1 MIKNVICDEVSGMT
15 WGDKYPQ
22 DIIWFPQGT
31 YIINQF
37 NIQQNTNSYNISISG
52 MDKMCLLNG
61 SIGGMLTASID
72 FGVEE
77 IYNPETQTMD
87 YNNIPIERIIK
98 EAVHTYALEPYHNI
112 IINDL
117 DEAAVELLEY
127 RGDSKT
133 PMYLFAKAINSDN
146 QRLISGNFSN
156 YTLNGNMQCFRK
168 NEGPTE
174 LIMLKDLLDSELDPR
189 VNVNWS
195 ETYEPTF
202 FGIPSAT
209 GYWTIARVNYGEPVG
224 YRLTDLTYAGELIS
238 KVGESLTSIL
248 DKIVAML
255 GEYEYFY
262 DLDGRFVFQ
271 RKKTYIQSTWNNIVK
286 AGNEIYA
293 DNAAYSSSYIYQFE
307 DGNLITSFSNSPN
320 LTNLRNDYS
329 VWGQRTSVSGV
340 KIPIHYRYAID
351 IKPKKYTS
359 IKITEDESLALI
371 DVYGYPYTP
380 SSEDLTPDEILKEK
394 QQKYAQNNVLY
405 SDSEYD
411 WREIIYRMA
420 QDDFKYGQLEYYTD
434 KLIAANPSLNT
445 TGSTGYEQY
454 YIDLLGQWRELYNPE
469 PSEEDKD
476 NFNSATDE
484 NPYWTKQLLTSPELL
499 NFWFDFLD
507 ANSELG
513 QFSVQAVGD
522 RVKAINDN
530 NVTAIYFKEV
540 PDLIFTTPKEWSKRV
555 NVTGYTPVF
564 MNNSMESLLK
574 ISSQGKSAQDAID
587 ELIYQHSYCIESVT
601 VQAVPVYSL
610 QPNTRIIIR
619 DHKSNIEGEYLVSK
633 ISLPLAYNGTMS
645 ITATKAPQRIR

>member
-1 MIKNVICDEVSGMT
+1 MIKHVICDEVSGTT

-127 RGDSKT
+127 RGDAKT
-133 PMYLFAKAINSDN
+133 SMYLFAKAIESDDK
-146 QRLISGNFSN
+146 RLISGNFSN

-168 NEGPTE
+168 NEGSNE

-286 AGNEIYA
+286 AGNEIYV
-293 DNAAYSSSYIYQFE
+293 DNAAYSSSSIYQFE
-307 DGNLITSFSNSPN
+307 DGNLITSFSNSPD

-351 IKPKKYTS
+351 VPPTKYTTLN
-359 IKITEDESLALI
+359 ITEDDIA
-371 DVYGYPYTP
+371 DHN
-380 SSEDLTPDEILKEK
+380 
-394 QQKYAQNNVLY
+394 AMY
-405 SDSEYD
+405 SDHQLAPQVSKEYLASEYD
-411 WREIIYRMA
+411 WRELIYRMA
-420 QDDFKYGQLEYYTD
+420 QDNFKYGQLECYTD
-434 KLIAANPSLNT
+434 KLIAANPSLSV

-513 QFSVQAVGD
+513 QFSVQMVGD
-522 RVKAINDN
+522 RVKAVNDN